1 MHKDEQEPGTTPID
15 HPAASTAEEA
25 SATSVATPAVQV
37 HVHSE
42 RIPLVSGENWTT
54 PLIAS
59 AVIAVVM
66 LVSFLVGVETIF
78 PGPPPV
84 EAPAAPAEVPVTTPA
99 PTATDAKPEG
109 ESSEA
114 ATNESTKKPDAPS
127 SPSAA
132 TTEESSSPA
141 SGTSGD
147 SGSEPAPSK
156 TSLQG
161 VAAGESNPGTAP
173 LLLSRLA
180 VSSVAEDADTAATD
194 DGGDRPGFFG
204 RIVLFI
210 KFFVLV
216 SLSGVLASVVL
227 GGLALVVDRP
237 LGEFKA
243 AISRVILCSWL
254 STLALFVPVSEAWLR
269 DLVHYAVAALLFWIT
284 GMLILRLSPR
294 LSGALLGGTVA
305 LLAATA
311 IGSRIVV
318 WATW

>member
-1 MHKDEQEPGTTPID
+1 MHKDEQEPGSTPID

-25 SATSVATPAVQV
+25 SSTSGTTPAVQV

-42 RIPLVSGENWTT
+42 RIPLVSGENWAI
-54 PLIAS
+54 PLITS

-66 LVSFLVGVETIF
+66 LISFLIGVETIF
-78 PGPPPV
+78 PGPPPPV
-84 EAPAAPAEVPVTTPA
+84 APVEVPATTPA
-99 PTATDAKPEG
+99 PTATDAKPAG
-109 ESSEA
+109 ESP
-114 ATNESTKKPDAPS
+114 KP
-127 SPSAA
+127 A
-132 TTEESSSPA
+132 TTDSTNKTDATSPA
-141 SGTSGD
+141 SGTTSEDPSTPAAGASDD
-147 SGSEPAPSK
+147 SASEPAPSK

-161 VAAGESNPGTAP
+161 AADGRSVPGSAAP

-180 VSSVAEDADTAATD
+180 LSSVAEDQDSVESD
-194 DGGDRPGFFG
+194 DGGDRPGFF
-204 RIVLFI
+204 RRFVLYL

-216 SLSGVLASVVL
+216 TLSGVLASVVL

-237 LGEFKA
+237 LGDFKA
-243 AISRVILCSWL
+243 AISRVILCAWL
-254 STLALFVPVSEAWLR
+254 STLALFVPLSEVWLR

>member
-1 MHKDEQEPGTTPID
+1 MHKDEQEPGSTPID

-25 SATSVATPAVQV
+25 AATSVATPAVQV

-99 PTATDAKPEG
+99 STATDAKPEG
-109 ESSEA
+109 ESPEA
-114 ATNESTKKPDAPS
+114 ATNESIKPDAPS

-132 TTEESSSPA
+132 TSEESSPPA
-141 SGTSGD
+141 TGTSGD

-161 VAAGESNPGTAP
+161 VAGGESNPDTTP

-180 VSSVAEDADTAATD
+180 VSSVAEDADTGPTD

-237 LGEFKA
+237 LGDFKA

>member
-1 MHKDEQEPGTTPID
+1 MHKDEQEPGSTPID
-15 HPAASTAEEA
+15 HPAESTAEEA
-25 SATSVATPAVQV
+25 SATSVAAPSVQV

-42 RIPLVSGENWTT
+42 RIPLVSGGNWTT

-59 AVIAVVM
+59 AVIVVVM

-78 PGPPPV
+78 PGPPSV
-84 EAPAAPAEVPVTTPA
+84 EAPAAPAATPA

-109 ESSEA
+109 ESPEA
-114 ATNESTKKPDAPS
+114 TTNESAKPDAPS
-127 SPSAA
+127 SPPAA
-132 TTEESSSPA
+132 TTKESSPPA
-141 SGTSGD
+141 TGTSGD

-156 TSLQG
+156 TSLPG
-161 VAAGESNPGTAP
+161 VDGGESNPGTAP

-194 DGGDRPGFFG
+194 DRGDRPGFFG

-237 LGEFKA
+237 LGDFKA